1 MIQKNKLT
9 SMRKIRKKKDNQ
21 PKLIKERLDLKEDIL
36 LKKLE
41 SIEKKASDIHSLL
54 TKEEIEEIEDAIQ
67 DQDLEKV
74 EDIIEDKKEEIQAEV
89 AIEKA
94 MDQEPKKKTW
104 QEKFDSFFDTGD

>member
-1 MIQKNKLT
+1 MIQRNRLRSIK
-9 SMRKIRKKKDNQ
+9 KITKKKDDQ

-74 EDIIEDKKEEIQAEV
+74 EDIIEEKKEEIQAEV
-89 AIEKA
+89 QMEKA

-104 QEKFDSFFDTGD
+104 QERFDSLFDTGD

>member
-1 MIQKNKLT
+1 MIQKSKL
-9 SMRKIRKKKDNQ
+9 SSIRKAKKNRDNQ

-54 TKEEIEEIEDAIQ
+54 TKEEIEEIEDAIE

-74 EDIIEDKKEEIQAEV
+74 EDIIEEKKEEIQAEV
-89 AIEKA
+89 QMEKA

-104 QEKFDSFFDTGD
+104 QERFDSLFDTGD

>member
-1 MIQKNKLT
+1 MIQKSKLR
-9 SMRKIRKKKDNQ
+9 SIRKTKKTQDSQ

-54 TKEEIEEIEDAIQ
+54 TKEEIEEIEDAIE

-74 EDIIEDKKEEIQAEV
+74 EDIIEEKKEEIKAEV
-89 AIEKA
+89 EMEKT

-104 QEKFDSFFDTGD
+104 QEKFDSLFDTGD